1 MRHSLMLHFQIKGDL
16 ERGGG
21 MPADKK
27 WPVLNEV
34 VTFFPMARADTDK
47 GFVKTFIILALV
59 FRESN

>member
-1 MRHSLMLHFQIKGDL
+1 
-16 ERGGG
+16 
-21 MPADKK
+21 MPADSK

-34 VTFFPMARADTDK
+34 VTFFSMARVDTDK

>member
-1 MRHSLMLHFQIKGDL
+1 
-16 ERGGG
+16 